1 MWPPFNKQR
10 TSGVKLQGSEGMEIY
25 IFHYYVS
32 GSIRSQLMNIF
43 SCRSLHIKIL
53 CLSPNETKP
62 FRGQL
67 HLAYSFA
74 RFKSKICQ
82 FRKTDGY
89 EFHRITK
96 RFLFCTKMPD
106 AIPWTCLLLKDIIC
120 CFRIRKVNWVGPV
133 TVFFLLYISYFSHS
147 LSENVMHHLR
157 TNSNI
162 FSVGICF
169 NTILQQVEPF
179 LHFLYERCIWK
190 YLQKIIIFWWS
201 ACSINTLNSLFM

>member
-62 FRGQL
+62 CRGQL

-106 AIPWTCLLLKDIIC
+106 AIPWTCLFLKDVIC

-133 TVFFLLYISYFSHS
+133 TVFFLLYFIF
-147 LSENVMHHLR
+147 L
-157 TNSNI
+157 T
-162 FSVGICF
+162 FSVWKCYASF
-169 NTILQQVEPF
+169 KDKLKYLLCWDLFQYYPATSRTFSAF
-179 LHFLYERCIWK
+179 LIWK
-190 YLQKIIIFWWS
+190 VYLKILTEDNHLLMIS
-201 ACSINTLNSLFM
+201 M